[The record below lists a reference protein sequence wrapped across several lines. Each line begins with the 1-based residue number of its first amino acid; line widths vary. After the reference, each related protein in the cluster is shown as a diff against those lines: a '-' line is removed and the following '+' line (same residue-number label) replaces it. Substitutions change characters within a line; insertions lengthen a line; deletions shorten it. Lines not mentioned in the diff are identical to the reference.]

1 MGRNGNKY
9 TRYTRES
16 VFFFVKGSNNARFRT
31 KQPVV
36 FHVYNGKL
44 MRKRKQT
51 GRIKSRR

>member
-16 VFFFVKGSNNARFRT
+16 VFFVKGSNNARFRT

>member
-1 MGRNGNKY
+1 MGRDGNKY
-9 TRYTRES
+9 ARYVRES
-16 VFFFVKGSNNARFRT
+16 VFFVKGSNNARFRT